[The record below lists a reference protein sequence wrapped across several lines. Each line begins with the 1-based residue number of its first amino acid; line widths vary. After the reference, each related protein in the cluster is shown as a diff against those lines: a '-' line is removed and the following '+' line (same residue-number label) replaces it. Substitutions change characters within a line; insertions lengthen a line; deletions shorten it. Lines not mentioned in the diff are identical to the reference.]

1 MKPDNIH
8 LIYFSPTGTTRE
20 TIAAVAEGLSV
31 ERVNRY
37 DLTYVEET
45 CAQTIDDGVAIIGI
59 PVYAGRVPIDAL
71 KRLENFKAR
80 NIPTILI
87 ALYGNREFEDA
98 LVELCDVVTQKG
110 FKVIA
115 AGAFI
120 GEHSYSTPERPI
132 AEGRPDVHDLKQAKE
147 FGQKV
152 LEKLTK
158 NDLSLPS
165 IDGNHPYKDRVK
177 FGGVAPETVAN
188 KCTLCGKCADAC
200 PVHVIK
206 VSDSVV
212 TQAENCIMC
221 AACTR
226 VCEFGARHFNH
237 PRIEEKRALLIKNCS
252 TPKPPTL
259 FCE

>member
-20 TIAAVAEGLSV
+20 TIDAVAEGLSV
-31 ERVNRY
+31 KSVNRH

-71 KRLENFKAR
+71 QRLENFKAR
-80 NIPTILI
+80 NIPTVLI

-98 LVELCDVVTQKG
+98 LEELRDVVIQKG

-132 AEGRPDVHDLKQAKE
+132 AAGRPDVHDLKKAE
-147 FGQKV
+147 IFGQKV

-158 NDLSLPS
+158 NDLSLPN

-177 FGGVAPETVAN
+177 FGGVAPETVT
-188 KCTLCGKCADAC
+188 KECTLCGKCADAC

-226 VCEFGARHFNH
+226 VCEFGARHFDH
-237 PRIEEKRALLIKNCS
+237 PRIEEKRALLIKHCS

-259 FCE
+259 FL